1 MAITTTEEYFANLSI
16 LSNVNQPVYASLPAA
31 ENTFD
36 IDLNTRKI
44 NAPKVLSIE
53 KDHKSEVIYFQ
64 VDRFADYMDLAH
76 TCCVVQYN
84 VQRKDAKGNT
94 VTKTYFYPVPFFDI
108 YRKVSE
114 KKIIFPW
121 CLDASVTST
130 SGIVEF
136 AVCFFKTGVKINE
149 NGQAEQIYT
158 YKLSTLPAKSEVIKG
173 IVTHAISTE
182 QELDLANMQYLN
194 LWREIDLLKEGVSTK
209 LFWTILPNPTNPV
222 IDDSEISGEMGGTQ
236 EEIDS
241 NLDTLRE
248 PDSQALIDKKI

>member
-16 LSNVNQPVYASLPAA
+16 LANVNQPVYASLPAA

-44 NAPKVLSIE
+44 NAPKMLSIE

-94 VTKTYFYPVPFFDI
+94 VTKTYFYPVPFFDV
-108 YRKVSE
+108 YRKVDE
-114 KKIIFPW
+114 KKILFPW
-121 CLDASVTST
+121 CLDASVTSA

-136 AVCFFKTGVKINE
+136 AVCFFKTGIKIND

-173 IVTHAISTE
+173 IATHEITTE

-194 LWREIDLLKEGVSTK
+194 LWTEINLLKEGVSTQ
-209 LFWTILPNPTNPV
+209 LYWTILPDPSDPT

-236 EEIDS
+236 EEINT
-241 NLDTLRE
+241 NLNTLR
-248 PDSQALIDKKI
+248 DTGSQAFIDKQI